1 MSIIRWGPETER
13 PEILRSAVE
22 RMFGDPVFRPLRLW
36 DAAPAVPAID
46 MYETDASVVVKASLP
61 GVDPEEAEITI
72 TGDTLTIRAE
82 TRAEPELKS
91 ENCYHQERRY
101 GKLSRVVSLPGSL
114 QTAKAEAAFEH
125 GVVTVTI
132 PKAEEAK
139 PRLIKI
145 KAAAPVEAKKKP

>member
-1 MSIIRWGPETER
+1 MSIMRWEPESELGT
-13 PEILRSAVE
+13 LRNAVE
-22 RMFGDPVFRPLRLW
+22 RMFADPVFRPLRLW
-36 DAAPAVPAID
+36 DAGPAVLAID
-46 MYETDASVVVKASLP
+46 MYENDASVVVKASLP

-82 TRAEPELKS
+82 TRAEQELTS

-125 GVVTVTI
+125 GVLTVTI
-132 PKAEEAK
+132 PKAEEATPK
-139 PRLIKI
+139 LIKI
-145 KAAAPVEAKKKP
+145 KATAPIEAKKKS